1 LLSRA
6 LRNPAIIGPPDP
18 AVIDI
23 IPPPSRPPRTTA
35 EEGVIK
41 ATVTNVGEEVEKD
54 EEVEEVVEEVVIE
67 EVVIEEPPTEAMVKV
82 GVMDEV
88 EPIDEVVVHVV
99 PIYATVIKIGAKS
112 DFELTIVTDHVVM

>member
-1 LLSRA
+1 
-6 LRNPAIIGPPDP
+6 LRNPTIIGPPDP

-23 IPPPSRPPRTTA
+23 IRPPSRPPRTTA

-41 ATVTNVGEEVEKD
+41 ATVTNVEEVGED
-54 EEVEEVVEEVVIE
+54 EEAEEVVEEVVIE
-67 EVVIEEPPTEAMVKV
+67 EVVIEDLPTEAMVKV

-99 PIYATVIKIGAKS
+99 PI
-112 DFELTIVTDHVVM
+112 